1 LVPANV
7 GGGPVNL
14 VLLGP
19 KNDGTQ
25 KAKMYPSVFFVM
37 VVIFGLSACATAPL
51 EQSAA
56 PRSADPSRF
65 TYTRI
70 YCATDSETRFESV
83 VVDLA
88 KIAAA
93 PPAPPIYIIKGGLP
107 ATGVNFTAYEPRWGT
122 EDLAKGLYHPAPA
135 PLFAVVLDG
144 AMAIK
149 TSNGD
154 TRYFRVGDVIRVEDV
169 APCKGHISVNEN
181 EQILR
186 IMTAR

>member
-1 LVPANV
+1 MHPR
-7 GGGPVNL
+7 
-14 VLLGP
+14 
-19 KNDGTQ
+19 
-25 KAKMYPSVFFVM
+25 VFLVM
-37 VVIFGLSACATAPL
+37 VVIFGLPACANAPL
-51 EQSAA
+51 EQSA
-56 PRSADPSRF
+56 PPGSADPSRF

-70 YCATDSETRFESV
+70 YCATDSETRFENV

-88 KIAAA
+88 KIASA
-93 PPAPPIYIIKGGLP
+93 PPAPPIYIVKGGLP
-107 ATGVNFTAYEPRWGT
+107 AASVNFTAYEPRWGA

-144 AMAIK
+144 AMSIK
-149 TSNGD
+149 ASNGD
-154 TRYFRVGDVIRVEDV
+154 TRRFRAGDVIRVDDV

>member
-1 LVPANV
+1 MTGNVLVA
-7 GGGPVNL
+7 L
-14 VLLGP
+14 IATL
-19 KNDGTQ
+19 
-25 KAKMYPSVFFVM
+25 
-37 VVIFGLSACATAPL
+37 GLSACVNAPT
-51 EQSAA
+51 E
-56 PRSADPSRF
+56 PRSPPTSADPSRF

-70 YCATDSETRFESV
+70 YCSTDSETRFEKV
-83 VVDLA
+83 VVELA

-93 PPAPPIYIIKGGLP
+93 PPAPPIYIVRGGLP
-107 ATGVNFTAYEPRWGT
+107 AANINFSAYEPLWGA
-122 EDLAKGLYHPAPA
+122 EDLAKGIYHPAPA

-144 AMAIK
+144 AMSIK

-154 TRYFRVGDVIRVEDV
+154 VRRFYAGDVIRVEDA